1 LPNSDEWCREVDEA
15 LFGDVDA
22 LPQPDQPASVEF
34 PPATEAEAEPRAV
47 AVDEVDAALFGTTTA
62 EPVAPLPLVD
72 ELDDETIIAEPADV
86 DDAPET
92 SGPGRGRRA
101 WVVAGFTALAVV
113 IAASAGAVIAGRSED
128 PGPGKKTVSDRTSP
142 STTTTTTPPTTA
154 PPPPPPSAPAAS
166 APPPAPTAPRT
177 PTTSRRT
184 VPAPTDP
191 VPPEPTTPSPE
202 PPTTSPQP
210 SPTTSPT
217 PPSSSSILG
226 P

>member
-62 EPVAPLPLVD
+62 EPVAPPPLVD
-72 ELDDETIIAEPADV
+72 EIDDETIIAEPADV

-92 SGPGRGRRA
+92 SGP
-101 WVVAGFTALAVV
+101 
-113 IAASAGAVIAGRSED
+113 
-128 PGPGKKTVSDRTSP
+128 
-142 STTTTTTPPTTA
+142 
-154 PPPPPPSAPAAS
+154 
-166 APPPAPTAPRT
+166 

-202 PPTTSPQP
+202 PPTTSPPP